1 MGLTNSETSNSKI
14 VTIVKGKFTIRL
26 PDDSENPKAVER
38 ELTMGINKGKIVKEL
53 QYTGIEGT
61 ILRCYVDESEYGVN
75 YMTELVDEEGSR
87 YKLQI
92 PLDSQFF
99 GQYTKRM
106 PNIDTSKPLFL
117 GLGYDRER
125 GRNFLYAKQGEEKV
139 GFHFTKDNPNGLPEP
154 TKKTVKGKEVWDFE
168 EQENFLYEVAMDF
181 STKLESSDVPF

>member
-26 PDDSENPKAVER
+26 PDDSDNPKAVER
-38 ELTMGINKGKIVKEL
+38 ELTMGVNAGKIVKEL
-53 QYTGIEGT
+53 QYTGIEGS
-61 ILRCYVDESEYGVN
+61 IERCYVDESEYGVN
-75 YMTELVDEEGSR
+75 YMTELVDDESSR
-87 YKLQI
+87 FKLQI

-99 GQYTKRM
+99 GQYAKRM

-125 GRNFLYAKQGEEKV
+125 GRNFLYARQGDEKV
-139 GFHFTKDNPNGLPEP
+139 SMAYTKDNPNGLPEP